1 MADLTRPS
9 SGSNNDPFEEFEFRP
24 INSGLGF
31 HGKQKSNSQ
40 VPSSQSSTAAPT
52 APSAKKQLQN
62 LAVQS
67 MDLTMPQTKSSSSS
81 QGSFHSPLPRSDSRM
96 DNRSQ
101 IHIPTIEDD
110 SISKAQTAVNDIL
123 KSLNQKRQIDFVQDT
138 AKQKLV
144 YKKSKP
150 QLFAAV
156 LDGML
161 IVSAFLMS
169 LIVMLSI
176 TKVDLFLN
184 LSHPQTSSMIYVATA
199 ALFLAIHFIY
209 MVVNRAFA
217 GFTPGEWAFDQICGR
232 EEQSEELSYI
242 PKLVFRTLLV
252 AVTGFVVLPF
262 LSFLFNKDIAG
273 EMTGLSLLQKPN
285 V

>member
-1 MADLTRPS
+1 MAGPT
-9 SGSNNDPFEEFEFRP
+9 NDPFEEFEFRP
-24 INSGLGF
+24 INAGLGF
-31 HGKQKSNSQ
+31 HGKQKTIAS
-40 VPSSQSSTAAPT
+40 VPVATPTPLSAQKQIQAMTA
-52 APSAKKQLQN
+52 K
-62 LAVQS
+62 AVA
-67 MDLTMPQTKSSSSS
+67 PQTK
-81 QGSFHSPLPRSDSRM
+81 FNSPLPRLESRPE
-96 DNRSQ
+96 NAGRSQ

-110 SISKAQTAVNDIL
+110 SITKAQTAVNDIL

-138 AKQKLV
+138 AKQKHA

-150 QLFAAV
+150 QLFASV

-184 LSHPQTSSMIYVATA
+184 LSHPQTSKMIYVATF
-199 ALFLAIHFIY
+199 ALFLAIYFIY

-217 GFTPGEWAFDQICGR
+217 GYTPGEWAFDQICGS
-232 EEQSEELSYI
+232 ENQSEELTYI
-242 PKLVFRTLLV
+242 PKLVFRTVLV

-273 EMTGLSLLQKPN
+273 EMTGISLFQKPN
-285 V
+285 A

>member
-1 MADLTRPS
+1 MADLTRPNNS
-9 SGSNNDPFEEFEFRP
+9 SQNDPFEEFEFRP

-31 HGKQKSNSQ
+31 HGKQKSS
-40 VPSSQSSTAAPT
+40 SATTSTSQSTPMPT

-62 LAVQS
+62 LATQS
-67 MDLTMPQTKSSSSS
+67 MDLAIPQTKT
-81 QGSFHSPLPRSDSRM
+81 SPATKGTFNSTLPRSDSRM
-96 DNRSQ
+96 DPRSQ

-138 AKQKLV
+138 AQQKLV
-144 YKKSKP
+144 YKKSMP

-252 AVTGFVVLPF
+252 AATGFVILPF
-262 LSFLFNKDIAG
+262 FSFLFNKDIAG
-273 EMTGLSLLQKPN
+273 EITGLSLLQKPN